1 MGLLRRRWPAEGLDE
16 AECYERCH
24 GARDGLVR
32 VLESDIVRAAPP
44 YWYWKRRPNP
54 RITGEDLRRQLAA
67 RLDARRDAEPHGGR
81 PTAQKTIANGDG
93 GAVAIEPGEWGEGG
107 PYERY
112 VGRWSRRVAPE
123 LLESL
128 GVPPGKRWLDVG
140 CGTGALTEAILE
152 TAAPREVV
160 GIDPSG
166 GFVEYAR
173 GHVRDGRARFLSADA
188 RELPFADGAF
198 DAVVSALVLNFVPE
212 PERAV
217 AEMARVTAAAG
228 AVGAYVWDYADAMEV
243 IRRFWEA
250 AAALDPDAAE
260 LDEGRRFPLCRPE
273 PLEQLFRGA
282 GLRDVEVRPIDAAA
296 RFVDFEDYWLPFL
309 GGQGPA
315 GAYAV
320 ALPDERRA
328 ELREA
333 LREALPFEPDG
344 SIRLVARAWAVRGR
358 R

>member
-1 MGLLRRRWPAEGLDE
+1 MRLLRRLRPVEGLGE

-24 GARDGLVR
+24 GERDGLVR
-32 VLESDIVRAAPP
+32 VLEPELVRPAPP
-44 YWYWKRRPNP
+44 YWYWKRSRNP
-54 RITGEDLRRQLAA
+54 RITGEELRRQLAA
-67 RLDARRDAEPHGGR
+67 RLDARRDAERHGGR
-81 PTAQKTIANGDG
+81 APAPKTIANGDG
-93 GAVAIEPGEWGEGG
+93 GLVTGEPGEWGEGG

-123 LLESL
+123 LLGSL
-128 GVPPGKRWLDVG
+128 GVPSGKGWLDVG

-152 TAAPREVV
+152 AAAPREVV
-160 GIDPSG
+160 GVDPSG
-166 GFVEYAR
+166 AYVEYAR
-173 GHVRDGRARFLSADA
+173 AHVPDGRARFLAAEA

-198 DAVVSALVLNFVPE
+198 DASVSALVLNFVPE

-217 AEMARVTAAAG
+217 AEMARVTAAGG
-228 AVGAYVWDYADAMEV
+228 AVGAYVWDYAEGMEV
-243 IRRFWEA
+243 IRRFWDA
-250 AAALDPDAAE
+250 AVALDPDAAE

-282 GLRDVEVRPIDAAA
+282 GLRDVEVRPIDAPA
-296 RFVDFEDYWLPFL
+296 RFIDFEDYWVPFL

-315 GAYAV
+315 GTYAV
-320 ALPDERRA
+320 ALTDERRA

-333 LREALPFEPDG
+333 LRAALPFDPDG